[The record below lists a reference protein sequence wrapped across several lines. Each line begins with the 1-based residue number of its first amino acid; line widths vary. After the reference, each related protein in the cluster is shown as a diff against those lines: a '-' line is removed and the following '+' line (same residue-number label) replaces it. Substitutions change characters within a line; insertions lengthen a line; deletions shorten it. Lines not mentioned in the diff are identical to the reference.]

1 MGNSTGEKVA
11 GKIAGWEVARDL
23 EGTKKTIWERM
34 IPEWNHIK
42 AAGGGIAVFAVLF
55 FVGIWLAGNP
65 FEATVRMPSKY
76 VVEHGLM
83 GNEWSIVWSVV
94 LIAAFFEFM
103 DASAGMGFGTAL
115 TPLLLVVGF
124 DPKQIVPVVMIQQGA
139 AGLVGAFLHR
149 EFENVEWKFSPMS
162 ETVKLWMIIALTGVL
177 FNVTAIVGVYK
188 IFHIG
193 KIWIKLYVALLLLMM
208 GCVSLFQAKK
218 DRPYKPKRMVLWAAL
233 AGFNKGVGG
242 GGYGPVVT
250 IGGLLAGVPVKSMLA
265 VTAISEGTVST
276 IAVLAWIAMLGSG
289 VQIDY
294 ILLPSFML
302 ATMFSAVAAPY
313 MTRIFPEKL
322 WKIVVPAY
330 CLVLTAYAFYKI
342 VPDIMQKLA
351 GA

>member
-1 MGNSTGEKVA
+1 MSNTSNEKL
-11 GKIAGWEVARDL
+11 AGWEVARDL
-23 EGTKKTIWERM
+23 EGKKKTILERL
-34 IPEWNHIK
+34 IPEWNHVK
-42 AAGGGIAVFAVLF
+42 AAGSGVAVFAVLF

-83 GNEWSIVWSVV
+83 GNDWTIVWSVV

-115 TPLLLVVGF
+115 TPLLLMVGF

-162 ETVKLWMIIALTGVL
+162 ETVKLWLIIAGTGVL
-177 FNVTAIVGVYK
+177 FNVVAIVGVYK
-188 IFHIG
+188 IFNIA
-193 KIWIKLYVALLLLMM
+193 KVWIKLYVAVLLLLM
-208 GCVSLFQAKK
+208 GAVSLFQSRKE
-218 DRPYKPKRMVLWAAL
+218 RPYRPKKMVLWAAL

-276 IAVLAWIAMLGSG
+276 LAVVTWIFMLGSG
-289 VQIDY
+289 VTIDY
-294 ILLPSFML
+294 VLLPSFMI

-313 MTRIFPEKL
+313 MTRVFPEKL

-330 CLVLTAYAFYKI
+330 CLCLTAYAFYKVI
-342 VPDIMQKLA
+342 PDVMRKLA
-351 GA
+351 GG